1 MRTSY
6 FVALAILVGVG
17 GWMST
22 GTILIAGRSD
32 SVGTTP
38 EKAGRPVVGELL
50 RIAGLPAD
58 TEDPANETPAET
70 ATTAAP
76 EAVDTAQAAKDGPF
90 RVRVRTFTAGTR
102 QSMLTVSGR
111 TEADYKVSV
120 RAETGGIVAERLVGE
135 GDSVTAGTPLCRI
148 DRGAREAR
156 LAQAKASLSQAEFD
170 LAGATKLE
178 KRGFA
183 AETRVRA
190 LKAAADAARAAVE
203 DAELDLAR
211 TEIKAPAAGVVQSP
225 MVEAGD
231 MLTIGGVCAT
241 LIDVDP
247 ILVIAQVS
255 ERDIGYL
262 STGMNANARMVT
274 GEERSGTIRYI
285 APSADPATR
294 TFRIEVEIDNGDRG
308 IRDGVT
314 AHAEIPLTPIKAH
327 HLSPSIL
334 TLDDDGRVGLRGIDE
349 ENRVVFWPVK
359 IIAGEKDGVWVTGL
373 PDEARL
379 ITVGQEYVKAGAIVD
394 PVEEDTQ
401 SAETRG

>member
-6 FVALAILVGVG
+6 LVALAITVGVA

-22 GTILIAGRSD
+22 GTILVAGRSD
-32 SVGTTP
+32 SLGSTP
-38 EKAGRPVVGELL
+38 EQAGRPIVDEL
-50 RIAGLPAD
+50 RHIAGLPVDEKPAD
-58 TEDPANETPAET
+58 GATVASPPAVNTSEI
-70 ATTAAP
+70 AA
-76 EAVDTAQAAKDGPF
+76 DGLF
-90 RVRVRTFTAGTR
+90 QVRVRTFTAGIR
-102 QSMLTVSGR
+102 QSVLTVSGR

-135 GDSVTAGTPLCRI
+135 GEVVKAGTPLCRI

-170 LAGATKLE
+170 LTGATKLE
-178 KRGFA
+178 KSGFTSEA
-183 AETRVRA
+183 RVRA
-190 LKAAADAARAAVE
+190 LQATADAARAAVE

-225 MVEAGD
+225 LVEAGD
-231 MLTIGGVCAT
+231 MLTVGGVCAT

-255 ERDIGYL
+255 ERDIGNL
-262 STGMNANARMVT
+262 TKGMPANTLMVT
-274 GEERSGTIRYI
+274 GEKRTGAIRYI

-294 TFRIEVEIDNGDRG
+294 TFRIEIEINNGDHK

-314 AHAEIPLTPIKAH
+314 AHADIPLVPIKAH
-327 HLSPSIL
+327 QLSPSIL
-334 TLDDDGRVGLRGIDE
+334 TLDDDGRIGLRGVDDR
-349 ENRVVFWPVK
+349 NTVVFWPVK

-373 PDEARL
+373 PDEVRL
-379 ITVGQEYVKAGAIVD
+379 ITVGQEYVKAGAVVD
-394 PVEEDTQ
+394 PVEESTL
-401 SAETRG
+401 SAETQG